1 MCCDLWPQF
10 GNLVGGGGGGA
21 GAFLSG
27 SNRTVK
33 VNAIPGS
40 RRFFFSGGEA
50 GALISEFYGAHKLV
64 TEMEVLLHAI

>member
-1 MCCDLWPQF
+1 MLR
-10 GNLVGGGGGGA
+10 LVAPIRELGWGAGGG

-40 RRFFFSGGEA
+40 RRFFFGGGGT
-50 GALISEFYGAHKLV
+50 GALLSEFYGAHKLV
-64 TEMEVLLHAI
+64 TEMEVLLHEI

>member
-1 MCCDLWPQF
+1 MLR
-10 GNLVGGGGGGA
+10 LVAPIRELGWGRGG

-40 RRFFFSGGEA
+40 RRFFFGGGGEA
-50 GALISEFYGAHKLV
+50 GALLSEFYGAHKLV